1 MDNLILFG
9 FKGSGKTHFGKLLA
23 HQSGRPFI
31 DTDDLIVEIF
41 GQKDLTVRQVYHQ
54 VGEAEYRI
62 LESEAIYRLSE
73 HQNSVIALGAGA
85 ILNPVNR
92 QQLEELGTLI
102 YLETSLETLIKRKID
117 SAVGPI
123 EPLYHQRLPL
133 YRAIPAIKI
142 DMDVLDET
150 TILEKLHAL

>member
-1 MDNLILFG
+1 MNLILFG

-23 HQSGRPFI
+23 HKLGRPFI

-41 GQKDLTVRQVYHQ
+41 GQKELTVRQVYQ
-54 VGEAEYRI
+54 KVGETEYRV
-62 LESEAIYRLSE
+62 LEAEVIRRLNGV
-73 HQNSVIALGAGA
+73 QKSVIALGAGA
-85 ILNPVNR
+85 ILNHRELV
-92 QQLEELGTLI
+92 EKLGTLI

-117 SAVGPI
+117 SAVGPL

-142 DMDVLDET
+142 NTDLHDET
-150 TILEKLHAL
+150 TILEKLYAL

>member
-1 MDNLILFG
+1 MNLILFG

-41 GQKDLTVRQVYHQ
+41 GQKDLTIRQVYHL
-54 VGEAEYRI
+54 VGEIEYRV
-62 LESEAIYRLSE
+62 LESEAIRRLRGY
-73 HQNSVIALGAGA
+73 QKSVIALGAGA

-92 QQLEELGTLI
+92 EQLEKLGTLI

-117 SAVGPI
+117 SVVGPI
-123 EPLYHQRLPL
+123 ESLYHQRLPL

-142 DMDVLDET
+142 NTDSFDET
-150 TILEKLHAL
+150 TILEKLYAL

>member
-1 MDNLILFG
+1 MNNLILFG
-9 FKGSGKTHFGKLLA
+9 FKGAGKTHFGKLLA

-31 DTDDLIVEIF
+31 DTDDLIIEIY
-41 GQKDLTVRQVYHQ
+41 GQKGLTVRQVYHH

-62 LESEAIYRLSE
+62 LESEAIGRLSN

-92 QQLEELGTLI
+92 EQLEKLGTLI
-102 YLETSLETLIKRKID
+102 YLETSLETLIKRKIA

-123 EPLYHQRLPL
+123 ATLYHQRLPL

-142 DMDVLDET
+142 DTDSFDET